1 MTGFQHLSVRLKILS
16 VAGLGIFLFLAYFL
30 YSYYIA
36 ETNIDHLRQVE
47 SHDFP
52 VLELVNANN
61 VEFLAISDA
70 FDDAI
75 SQADAGLLD
84 EARERSDRFLER
96 LGDIERLDPTLS
108 APVDDLRSA
117 FITYITVAN
126 DTAAGLVENP
136 GARVDSYEAL
146 TEMHRLEQQ
155 YTDEHGAFEQQRY
168 QSFRDNLN
176 ASREDN
182 KSTQLIGLALGSVAF
197 TLLGLIALRVT
208 RSITRPL
215 EDAMGAA
222 DSIASGNWDT
232 EIRSDSRDETGHLIR
247 AIRKMRDTL
256 KARTDE
262 DRRQE
267 QLKNQLSELNALMRG
282 DLSIEQLGNNLLS
295 YVVPTL
301 EAQVGAFYTFD
312 TDSETLRLSSAY
324 AMQRRKQLANEFR
337 LGESLVG
344 QSALEKKSIIL
355 EQVPEEYML
364 VGSGTGNAAPRNV
377 MVLPI
382 LHDDELKGVLEVGA
396 FQSFSESD
404 TAFLEQGA
412 ALIGVAL
419 HSAQN
424 RLRLAGMLEQTQQ
437 QARALEAQKEE
448 MAQVNQDLEEQAMEL
463 SASESRLQQQQE
475 ELKAINEELE
485 SQTQALRASEES
497 LQAQQEELRVTN
509 EELEAQAKVL
519 GEQKAEMGQ
528 KNKELE
534 LLHQELEDKIKELE
548 LSSKYKSE
556 FLSTMS
562 HELRTPLNSILIL
575 SNALGQNKKGNLDD
589 KQVEHAQV
597 IHSAGADLLSL
608 INDILDISKIE
619 EGKMDVMVDAI
630 APSELCDHFQRHFSH
645 IAENRN
651 VAFHVARGEG
661 LPASFYTDRQ
671 RLEQIL
677 KNLLSNAL
685 KFTDDGSVTLS
696 IERPGEDERIPG
708 RMDRASTLKFAVTDT
723 GVGIPEDK
731 QKLIFE
737 AFQQADG
744 TTSRK
749 YGGTG
754 LGLTISR
761 ELARLLGGEISL
773 HSDGPGTGATF
784 MLYLPEGHAGQGEQT
799 GDGAQPAPAEPVDI
813 GANAEAHTAADLPLE
828 GQDDDGFVVRE
839 KTVLVVEDDGE
850 FANVLVDLAADYGLE
865 SHICHDGETGL
876 EYARRYRP
884 SAIILDIGLPGI
896 DGWEVMEKLK
906 ADARTQDIP
915 VHFLSGKDERKKAL
929 DLGAID
935 FLAKPVS
942 QEQML
947 SAFAKIETAI
957 ETNVRRLLV
966 VEDSAIQ
973 HESIRELF
981 DQKGVQITA
990 VTSGEAALKAL
1001 GETVYDCMILDLTLP
1016 DMSGFELL
1024 ERLHGNDAYE
1034 AVPVVIYTGKD
1045 LTRDEEARLRKYA
1058 DRIILKTERSH
1069 ERLLNEA
1076 SLFLHWLES
1085 TLPAH
1090 RRGNP
1095 ELIEHRDDIFEGK
1108 KLLLVDDDMRNI
1120 YALSAQLEELG
1131 FDIHLANNGREA
1143 LEALDESPDFDIV
1156 LMDIMMPE
1164 MDGYEAMAH
1173 IRSQPRFAAL
1183 PVLALTAKA
1192 MKDDRAKCLDAGAND
1207 YCSKPIDMS
1216 KLTSLMRVWLHK

>member
-146 TEMHRLEQQ
+146 TEMQRLEQQ

-344 QSALEKKSIIL
+344 QSALEKKTIIL

-575 SNALGQNKKGNLDD
+575 SNALGQNKKGNLDE

-784 MLYLPEGHAGQGEQT
+784 MLYLPEGHAGQGEQAD
-799 GDGAQPAPAEPVDI
+799 DGAAPAEPVDI

-896 DGWEVMEKLK
+896 DGWEVMESSRRTP
-906 ADARTQDIP
+906 APRIFRCTFCPARTSARRRSISAP
-915 VHFLSGKDERKKAL
+915 STSSPSRSARSRCSAPSPRSRPPSRPMCGACWWWRTAPSSMKA
-929 DLGAID
+929 
-935 FLAKPVS
+935 
-942 QEQML
+942 
-947 SAFAKIETAI
+947 SASCST
-957 ETNVRRLLV
+957 RRACR
-966 VEDSAIQ
+966 SPP
-973 HESIRELF
+973 SP
-981 DQKGVQITA
+981 
-990 VTSGEAALKAL
+990 AA
-1001 GETVYDCMILDLTLP
+1001 
-1016 DMSGFELL
+1016 
-1024 ERLHGNDAYE
+1024 
-1034 AVPVVIYTGKD
+1034 
-1045 LTRDEEARLRKYA
+1045 
-1058 DRIILKTERSH
+1058 
-1069 ERLLNEA
+1069 
-1076 SLFLHWLES
+1076 
-1085 TLPAH
+1085 
-1090 RRGNP
+1090 RR
-1095 ELIEHRDDIFEGK
+1095 R
-1108 KLLLVDDDMRNI
+1108 
-1120 YALSAQLEELG
+1120 
-1131 FDIHLANNGREA
+1131 
-1143 LEALDESPDFDIV
+1143 
-1156 LMDIMMPE
+1156 
-1164 MDGYEAMAH
+1164 
-1173 IRSQPRFAAL
+1173 
-1183 PVLALTAKA
+1183 
-1192 MKDDRAKCLDAGAND
+1192 
-1207 YCSKPIDMS
+1207 
-1216 KLTSLMRVWLHK
+1216 

>member
-1 MTGFQHLSVRLKILS
+1 MTGFQHLSVRVKILS
-16 VAGLGIFLFLAYFL
+16 VAGLGIVLFLAYFL

-36 ETNIDHLRQVE
+36 ETNIHHLQQVE
-47 SHDFP
+47 NHDFP

-61 VEFLAISDA
+61 VEFLAISGAYNDA
-70 FDDAI
+70 VTRVDA
-75 SQADAGLLD
+75 SLLT

-96 LGDIERLDPTLS
+96 LGDIERLDPRLGDS
-108 APVDDLRSA
+108 VDDLRGA
-117 FITYITVAN
+117 FIRYIN
-126 DTAAGLVENP
+126 TASGIAQTLIDDPMSMIN
-136 GARVDSYEAL
+136 SYDQVN
-146 TEMHRLEQQ
+146 EMQRLEDAYGQAHK
-155 YTDEHGAFEQQRY
+155 EFEQERY

-197 TLLGLIALRVT
+197 TLLGLIALGVT

-215 EDAMGAA
+215 EDAVSAA
-222 DSIASGNWDT
+222 DSIADGNWDT
-232 EIRSDSRDETGHLIR
+232 EIASSSRDETGHLIR
-247 AIRKMRDTL
+247 AIRKMRDSL
-256 KARTDE
+256 KARTE
-262 DRRQE
+262 AERRQE
-267 QLKNQLSELNALMRG
+267 RVKNQLAELNALLRG
-282 DLSIEQLGNNLLS
+282 EMTVEQLGRNLLG
-295 YVVPTL
+295 YLVPTL
-301 EAQVGAFYTFD
+301 EAQVGAFYAFD
-312 TDSETLRLSSAY
+312 QDTETLRLSSAY
-324 AMQRRKQLANEFR
+324 AMQRRKQLGNEFAI
-337 LGESLVG
+337 GESLVG
-344 QSALEKKSIIL
+344 QCALEKKSIVL
-355 EQVPEEYML
+355 EEVPEDYMV
-364 VGSGTGNAAPRNV
+364 VGSATGKAVPRNV
-377 MVLPI
+377 VVLPV
-382 LHDDELKGVLEVGA
+382 LHEDELKGVLEIGA
-396 FQSFSESD
+396 FQPFSD
-404 TAFLEQGA
+404 ADLAFLEQGA
-412 ALIGVAL
+412 AVIAVAL
-419 HSAQN
+419 HSAQS
-424 RLRLAGMLEQTQQ
+424 RLRLAAMLERTQE
-437 QARALEAQKEE
+437 QARALEQQKEE
-448 MAQVNQDLEEQAMEL
+448 MSRVNQDLEEQAMEL

-475 ELKAINEELE
+475 ELRAINEELE

-509 EELEAQAKVL
+509 EELEAQAKLL
-519 GEQKAEMGQ
+519 GEQKSEMAD

-534 LLHQELEDKIKELE
+534 LLHQELEDKLKELE
-548 LSSKYKSE
+548 LSSRYKSQ

-575 SNALGQNKKGNLDD
+575 SNALGQNKKGNLDE

-597 IHSAGADLLSL
+597 IHSAGSDLLSL

-619 EGKMDVMVDAI
+619 EGKMDVMVDPI
-630 APSELCDHFQRHFSH
+630 APRELGDHFQRHFSH
-645 IAENRN
+645 IAENRG
-651 VAFHVARGEG
+651 VAFHIDLGDD
-661 LPASFYTDRQ
+661 LPANFYTDRQ
-671 RLEQIL
+671 RLEQII

-685 KFTDDGSVTLS
+685 KFTEDGSVTLG
-696 IERPGEDERIPG
+696 IHRPGADERIPG
-708 RMDRASTLKFAVTDT
+708 RMDRAHTLKFSVTDT

-773 HSDGPGTGATF
+773 HSDGPGSGATF
-784 MLYLPEGHAGQGEQT
+784 MLYLPEGEAEAGIVEDEAGT
-799 GDGAQPAPAEPVDI
+799 ADDAMDV
-813 GANAEAHTAADLPLE
+813 GANAEAHTAPNLPFT
-828 GQDDDGFVVRE
+828 DGDEDFVVRE
-839 KTVLVVEDDGE
+839 KTVLVVEDDHE

-865 SHICHDGETGL
+865 SHICNDGESGL

-906 ADARTQDIP
+906 ADPRTQDIP

-935 FLAKPVS
+935 FLTKPVN
-942 QEQML
+942 QAQIL
-947 SAFAKIETAI
+947 SAFAKIEGAI

-966 VEDSAIQ
+966 VEDSEIQ

-981 DQKGVQITA
+981 DQKGVRITA
-990 VTSGEAALKAL
+990 VTSGAEALAAL

-1024 ERLHGNDAYE
+1024 EKLHANDQYE

-1045 LTRDEEARLRKYA
+1045 LSREEEARLRKYA

-1085 TLPAH
+1085 NLPSH

-1095 ELIEHRDDIFEGK
+1095 EMIEHRDDIFEGK
-1108 KLLLVDDDMRNI
+1108 RVLLVDDDMRNI

-1131 FDIHLANNGREA
+1131 FDISLANNGREA
-1143 LEALDESPDFDIV
+1143 VETLDQDPAFDIV

-1164 MDGYEAMAH
+1164 MDGYQAMAH
-1173 IRSQPRFAAL
+1173 IRQQPRFANL
-1183 PVLALTAKA
+1183 PILALTAKA
-1192 MKDDRAKCLDAGAND
+1192 MKDDRAKCLEAGAND

>member
-1 MTGFQHLSVRLKILS
+1 MSWLNNLSVRLKILS
-16 VAGLGIFLFLAYFL
+16 VAALGVFLFLAYFL

-36 ETNIDHLRQVE
+36 ETNIHHLQQVE
-47 SHDFP
+47 NHDFP

-61 VEFLAISDA
+61 VEFLAISGAYNDA
-70 FDDAI
+70 VTRVDP
-75 SQADAGLLD
+75 SLLD
-84 EARERSDRFLER
+84 EARERSDVFLER
-96 LGDIERLDPTLS
+96 LGDIERLDPKLGE
-108 APVDDLRSA
+108 PVDDLRAA
-117 FITYITVAN
+117 FIRYINTANGVAQALIDDPMSMIN
-126 DTAAGLVENP
+126 
-136 GARVDSYEAL
+136 SYEEFN
-146 TEMHRLEQQ
+146 EMRRLEDA
-155 YTDEHGAFEQQRY
+155 YEEAHGEFEQERY
-168 QSFRDNLN
+168 QKFRETLN

-208 RSITRPL
+208 RAITRPL
-215 EDAMGAA
+215 EDAVSAA
-222 DSIASGNWDT
+222 DSIADGNWDT
-232 EIRSDSRDETGHLIR
+232 EIGSDSRDETGHLIR
-247 AIRKMRDTL
+247 AIRKMRDSL
-256 KARTDE
+256 KTRTE
-262 DRRQE
+262 ADRRQE
-267 QLKNQLSELNALMRG
+267 RIKNQLAELNALLRG
-282 DLSIEQLGNNLLS
+282 EMTLEQLGRNLLG
-295 YVVPTL
+295 YLVPTL
-301 EAQVGAFYTFD
+301 EAQVGAFYAFD
-312 TDSETLRLSSAY
+312 QEAGTLRLSSAY
-324 AMQRRKQLANEFR
+324 AMQRRKQLANEFA

-344 QSALEKKSIIL
+344 QCALEKKSIVL
-355 EQVPEEYML
+355 EEVPEDYMV
-364 VGSGTGNAAPRNV
+364 VGSGTGKAVPRNV
-377 MVLPI
+377 VVLPVI
-382 LHDDELKGVLEVGA
+382 HEDELKGVLEIGS
-396 FQSFSESD
+396 FQPLSD
-404 TAFLEQGA
+404 AELQFLEQGA
-412 ALIGVAL
+412 AVIAVAL
-419 HSAQN
+419 HSAQS
-424 RLRLAGMLEQTQQ
+424 RLRLAAMLARTQEQASALEQ
-437 QARALEAQKEE
+437 QKEE
-448 MAQVNQDLEEQAMEL
+448 MARVNQDLEEQAMEL

-509 EELEAQAKVL
+509 EELEAQAKLL
-519 GEQKAEMGQ
+519 GEQKSEMAD

-534 LLHQELEDKIKELE
+534 LLHQELEDKLKELE

-575 SNALGQNKKGNLDD
+575 SNALGQNKKGNLDE

-597 IHSAGADLLSL
+597 IHSAGSDLLSL

-619 EGKMDVMVDAI
+619 EGKMDVMVDPI
-630 APSELCDHFQRHFSH
+630 APRELGDHFRRHFTH
-645 IAENRN
+645 IAENRG
-651 VAFHVARGEG
+651 VEFLIDLGEG
-661 LPASFYTDRQ
+661 LPEHFYTDRQ
-671 RLEQIL
+671 RLEQII

-685 KFTDDGSVTLS
+685 KFTEDGSVTLG
-696 IERPGEDERIPG
+696 IHRPGPEERVPG
-708 RMDRASTLKFAVTDT
+708 RLDRARTLKFAVTDT

-784 MLYLPEGHAGQGEQT
+784 MLYLPEGEAEAG
-799 GDGAQPAPAEPVDI
+799 AAESEPRLDEDMDV
-813 GANAEAHTAADLPLE
+813 GANAEAHTAPNLPLAE
-828 GQDDDGFVVRE
+828 PDEDYVVRE
-839 KTVLVVEDDGE
+839 KTVLVVEDDKE

-865 SHICHDGETGL
+865 SHICTDGESGV

-906 ADARTQDIP
+906 ADPRTQDIP

-929 DLGAID
+929 ELGAID
-935 FLAKPVS
+935 FLTKPVN
-942 QEQML
+942 QEQIL

-966 VEDSAIQ
+966 VEDSEIQ

-990 VTSGEAALKAL
+990 VTSGADALAAL
-1001 GETVYDCMILDLTLP
+1001 GDTVYDCMILDLTLP

-1024 ERLHGNDAYE
+1024 EKLHANDQYE

-1045 LTRDEEARLRKYA
+1045 LTREEEARLRKYA

-1085 TLPAH
+1085 TLPSH

-1095 ELIEHRDDIFEGK
+1095 EMIEHRDDIFEGK
-1108 KLLLVDDDMRNI
+1108 RLLLVDDDMRNI

-1131 FDIHLANNGREA
+1131 FDISLANNGREA
-1143 LEALDESPDFDIV
+1143 LETLERDPGFDIV

-1164 MDGYEAMAH
+1164 MDGYEAMGR
-1173 IRSQPRFAAL
+1173 IRQQPRFTTL
-1183 PVLALTAKA
+1183 PILALTAKA

>member
-1 MTGFQHLSVRLKILS
+1 
-16 VAGLGIFLFLAYFL
+16 
-30 YSYYIA
+30 
-36 ETNIDHLRQVE
+36 
-47 SHDFP
+47 
-52 VLELVNANN
+52 
-61 VEFLAISDA
+61 
-70 FDDAI
+70 
-75 SQADAGLLD
+75 
-84 EARERSDRFLER
+84 
-96 LGDIERLDPTLS
+96 
-108 APVDDLRSA
+108 
-117 FITYITVAN
+117 
-126 DTAAGLVENP
+126 
-136 GARVDSYEAL
+136 
-146 TEMHRLEQQ
+146 
-155 YTDEHGAFEQQRY
+155 
-168 QSFRDNLN
+168 
-176 ASREDN
+176 
-182 KSTQLIGLALGSVAF
+182 
-197 TLLGLIALRVT
+197 
-208 RSITRPL
+208 
-215 EDAMGAA
+215 
-222 DSIASGNWDT
+222 
-232 EIRSDSRDETGHLIR
+232 
-247 AIRKMRDTL
+247 
-256 KARTDE
+256 
-262 DRRQE
+262 
-267 QLKNQLSELNALMRG
+267 
-282 DLSIEQLGNNLLS
+282 
-295 YVVPTL
+295 
-301 EAQVGAFYTFD
+301 
-312 TDSETLRLSSAY
+312 
-324 AMQRRKQLANEFR
+324 
-337 LGESLVG
+337 
-344 QSALEKKSIIL
+344 
-355 EQVPEEYML
+355 
-364 VGSGTGNAAPRNV
+364 
-377 MVLPI
+377 
-382 LHDDELKGVLEVGA
+382 
-396 FQSFSESD
+396 
-404 TAFLEQGA
+404 
-412 ALIGVAL
+412 
-419 HSAQN
+419 
-424 RLRLAGMLEQTQQ
+424 
-437 QARALEAQKEE
+437 
-448 MAQVNQDLEEQAMEL
+448 
-463 SASESRLQQQQE
+463 
-475 ELKAINEELE
+475 
-485 SQTQALRASEES
+485 
-497 LQAQQEELRVTN
+497 
-509 EELEAQAKVL
+509 
-519 GEQKAEMGQ
+519 
-528 KNKELE
+528 
-534 LLHQELEDKIKELE
+534 
-548 LSSKYKSE
+548 
-556 FLSTMS
+556 
-562 HELRTPLNSILIL
+562 
-575 SNALGQNKKGNLDD
+575 
-589 KQVEHAQV
+589 
-597 IHSAGADLLSL
+597 
-608 INDILDISKIE
+608 
-619 EGKMDVMVDAI
+619 
-630 APSELCDHFQRHFSH
+630 
-645 IAENRN
+645 
-651 VAFHVARGEG
+651 
-661 LPASFYTDRQ
+661 
-671 RLEQIL
+671 
-677 KNLLSNAL
+677 
-685 KFTDDGSVTLS
+685 
-696 IERPGEDERIPG
+696 
-708 RMDRASTLKFAVTDT
+708 
-723 GVGIPEDK
+723 
-731 QKLIFE
+731 
-737 AFQQADG
+737 
-744 TTSRK
+744 
-749 YGGTG
+749 
-754 LGLTISR
+754 
-761 ELARLLGGEISL
+761 
-773 HSDGPGTGATF
+773 
-784 MLYLPEGHAGQGEQT
+784 
-799 GDGAQPAPAEPVDI
+799 PVDI

>member
-1 MTGFQHLSVRLKILS
+1 MSGLNNLSVRLKILS
-16 VAGLGIFLFLAYFL
+16 VAALGVFLFLAYFL

-36 ETNIDHLRQVE
+36 ETNIHHLQRVE
-47 SHDFP
+47 QHDFP

-61 VEFLAISDA
+61 VEFRSISAA
-70 FDDAI
+70 FDGAI
-75 SQADAGLLD
+75 NRIDGEALTK
-84 EARERSDRFLER
+84 ARERSDRFLER
-96 LGDIERLDPTLS
+96 LGDIERLDPDLGPQVDALRAAFLAYFSS
-108 APVDDLRSA
+108 ADALAHDLIEDPVAMLDGFERIQALRA
-117 FITYITVAN
+117 QQA
-126 DTAAGLVENP
+126 E
-136 GARVDSYEAL
+136 YEDA
-146 TEMHRLEQQ
+146 HN
-155 YTDEHGAFEQQRY
+155 AFEAERY
-168 QSFRDNLN
+168 ASFRDTLN

-182 KSTQLIGLALGSVAF
+182 KSTQRIGLVLGAIAF

-208 RSITRPL
+208 RAITRPL
-215 EDAMGAA
+215 EDAVSAA
-222 DSIASGNWDT
+222 DSIAGGNWDT

-247 AIRKMRDTL
+247 AIRKMRDAL
-256 KARTDE
+256 KTRSE
-262 DRRQE
+262 EQQRQE
-267 QLKNQLSELNALMRG
+267 RVKNQLAELNALMRG
-282 DLSIEQLGNNLLS
+282 EMTLEQLGRNLLG
-295 YVVPTL
+295 YLVPAL
-301 EAQVGAFYTFD
+301 NAQVGAFYTWD
-312 TDSETLRLSSAY
+312 EEGARLSLSSAY
-324 AMQRRKQLANEFR
+324 AMQRRKQLANHFA

-344 QSALEKKSIIL
+344 QCALEKKSIVL
-355 EQVPEEYML
+355 EQVPEEYMI
-364 VGSGTGNAAPRNV
+364 VGSGTGQAVPRNV
-377 MVLPI
+377 VVLPV

-396 FQSFSESD
+396 FERFDDQAL
-404 TAFLEQGA
+404 TFLEQGA
-412 ALIGVAL
+412 AVIAVAL
-419 HSAQN
+419 HSAQS
-424 RLRLAGMLEQTQQ
+424 RLRLAAMLDRTRE
-437 QARALEAQKEE
+437 QARALEEQKEE
-448 MAQVNQDLEEQAMEL
+448 MARVNQDLEEQAMEL

-475 ELKAINEELE
+475 ELRAINEELE

-509 EELEAQAKVL
+509 EELEAQAKLL
-519 GEQKAEMGQ
+519 GEQKTEMAD
-528 KNKELE
+528 KNQELE
-534 LLHQELEDKIKELE
+534 LLHRELEDKLKELE
-548 LSSKYKSE
+548 LSSRYKSE

-575 SNALGQNKKGNLDD
+575 SNALGQNKKGNLDE

-619 EGKMDVMVDAI
+619 EGKMDVVVDPI
-630 APSELCDHFQRHFSH
+630 APRELGDHFRRHFSH
-645 IAENRN
+645 VAENRG
-651 VAFHVARGEG
+651 VAFHIALGDD
-661 LPASFYTDRQ
+661 LPAHFYTDRQ

-685 KFTDDGSVTLS
+685 KFTEDGSVTLGVH
-696 IERPGEDERIPG
+696 RPGPEERVPG
-708 RMDRASTLKFAVTDT
+708 RLDRATTLKFSVTDT

-761 ELARLLGGEISL
+761 ELARLLGGEIGL
-773 HSDGPGTGATF
+773 QSDGPGQGATF
-784 MLYLPEGHAGQGEQT
+784 TLYLPEGTAEQADT
-799 GDGAQPAPAEPVDI
+799 GPVPSDVMDV
-813 GANAEAHTAADLPLE
+813 GANAEAHTAPTLPFAE
-828 GQDDDGFVVRE
+828 QDEDYVVRE
-839 KTVLVVEDDGE
+839 KTVLVVEDDRE
-850 FANVLVDLAADYGLE
+850 FAHVLVDLAADYGLE
-865 SHICHDGETGL
+865 SHVCHDGESAL
-876 EYARRYRP
+876 EFARRYRP

-896 DGWEVMEKLK
+896 DGWAVMEKLK
-906 ADARTQDIP
+906 ADPRTQDIP

-929 DLGAID
+929 ELGAID
-935 FLAKPVS
+935 FLAKPVN
-942 QEQML
+942 QEQIL
-947 SAFAKIETAI
+947 KAFAKIESAI

-966 VEDSAIQ
+966 VEDSEIQ
-973 HESIRELF
+973 HRSIRELF

-990 VTSGEAALKAL
+990 VTSGAEALAAL
-1001 GETVYDCMILDLTLP
+1001 GDTVYDCMILDLTLP

-1024 ERLHGNDAYE
+1024 EKLHADDQYE

-1045 LTRDEEARLRKYA
+1045 LTREEEARLRKYA

-1085 TLPAH
+1085 TLPSH
-1090 RRGNP
+1090 RRGGP
-1095 ELIEHRDDIFEGK
+1095 GMIEHRDDIFEGK

-1131 FDIHLANNGREA
+1131 FEISIANNGREA
-1143 LEALDESPDFDIV
+1143 LDALEESPDYDIV

-1164 MDGYEAMAH
+1164 MDGYEAMGR
-1173 IRSQPRFAAL
+1173 IRQQPRFAGL
-1183 PVLALTAKA
+1183 PILALTAKA
-1192 MKDDRAKCLDAGAND
+1192 MKDDRAQCLDAGAND

>member
-146 TEMHRLEQQ
+146 TEMQRLEQQ

-344 QSALEKKSIIL
+344 QSALEKKTIIL

-784 MLYLPEGHAGQGEQT
+784 MLYLPEGHAGQGEQAD
-799 GDGAQPAPAEPVDI
+799 DGAAPAEPVDI

-839 KTVLVVEDDGE
+839 KTVL
-850 FANVLVDLAADYGLE
+850 LVDLAADYGLE